1 MFVLRRTKKLTQTKM
16 EIAFRQNLRIL
27 KVMLSVGALKL
38 YEGVVIQ
45 LHSFLPCAMRGM
57 SVHLYVWAI

>member
-1 MFVLRRTKKLTQTKM
+1 M